1 MTYLN
6 QQESRTMQI
15 KTTNHN
21 EQMQL

>member
-6 QQESRTMQI
+6 QQESSTMQI